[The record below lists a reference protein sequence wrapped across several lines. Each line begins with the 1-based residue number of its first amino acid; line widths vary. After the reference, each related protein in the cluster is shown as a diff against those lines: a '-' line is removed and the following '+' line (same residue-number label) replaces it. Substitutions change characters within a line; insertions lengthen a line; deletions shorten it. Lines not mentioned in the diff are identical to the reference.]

1 MNLTGSQKFTIMKK
15 YIITS
20 LFIAVATFVPRLCWA
35 QVTAQETI
43 VIDTI
48 YANDTKNVALF
59 FPEPIRQGITGSDN
73 FIFTY
78 NREKEQYFGL
88 LQAKPGKESNLLI
101 VNRDGSIFSYIVRYK
116 KNLTKF
122 NYFIP
127 KSSSIG
133 NERPIMNDSISVAT
147 AESKIDNKNYY
158 YQKFSSYLLER
169 KQRVGRIKK
178 RTEGIVLSV
187 ENIVFDTEELY
198 FVIEIKNNSTLD
210 YDLNFLKLSVE
221 TRQKGKK
228 KSLQRLYQEPLFK
241 YNQPSK
247 IKENETVRFV
257 YVIPKFSLSND
268 RRAILE
274 LHEKDGE
281 RNIKLKIS
289 HSHINNP
296 N

>member
-1 MNLTGSQKFTIMKK
+1 MKK

-20 LFIAVATFVPRLCWA
+20 LLLAVSTFAPRICFA
-35 QVTAQETI
+35 QVTAQDTI
-43 VIDTI
+43 LIDTI

-59 FPEPIRQGITGSDN
+59 FPEPIRQGITGAEN

-116 KNLTKF
+116 AQLSKF

-133 NERPIMNDSISVAT
+133 NERPILNDSISVVT
-147 AESKIDNKNYY
+147 AESNVDNRNYY

-198 FVIEIKNNSTLD
+198 FVIQIKNNSTLD
-210 YDLNFLKLSVE
+210 YDLNFLKLSIE

-228 KSLQRLYQEPLFK
+228 KSLQRLYHEPIFK
-241 YNQPSK
+241 HNMPSK
-247 IKENETVRFV
+247 ITENETVRFV
-257 YVIPKFSLSND
+257 YVLPKFSLSND
-268 RRAILE
+268 RRAIFE

-281 RNIKLKIS
+281 RNIELKIS
-289 HSHINNP
+289 HSYINNP